1 MPPHPTD
8 DGLIGLL
15 SDWGLSVHINSC
27 PRFQSLNTHREDV
40 VALSWRLDETVVRE
54 AQTLYVQ
61 EASRN
66 RLLMLLA
73 VAPKSMRVLEVITLS
88 KTETQ
93 KPAWEVIFEVANLK
107 GLKKILV
114 HFSKSGLDYEFVLEQ

>member
-1 MPPHPTD
+1 MNA
-8 DGLIGLL
+8 L
-15 SDWGLSVHINSC
+15 
-27 PRFQSLNTHREDV
+27 REDV
-40 VALSWRLDETVVRE
+40 VALSWQLEETVVRG
-54 AQTLYVQ
+54 AQTLYIR

-73 VAPKSMRVLEVITLS
+73 VAPERMKVSEIITLS
-88 KTETQ
+88 KTGTQ

-107 GLKKILV
+107 DLKKILT